1 MPDSTPVAA
10 APAAPAPDYNAPEG
24 RQTHF
29 EQALAAALKEAPPLR
44 DEEMPTAA
52 PGVKGV
58 SADPKVEAELAAA
71 LDPDKQPV
79 PDADLAGKPAAEAP
93 KADESTAAG
102 TLGKARRLFD
112 EGDVDGAL
120 ALALG
125 TTVDK
130 IDGAKLQSKHFKAL
144 VNRERAAQSAVA
156 AAEAKAAEQVTQVRQ
171 AAQSLLPMIK
181 AAQAYEAGDL
191 EAFVKHATGDS
202 LESFQMKVLEKFKAG
217 TLPAQAPR
225 QDPVLLARLNALE
238 VERAAERAAS
248 ARLTEENK
256 RLQTEQSAKRWND
269 EVAAELAGVPQ
280 FAAIAKKP
288 SFVKRVQEVQR
299 SNYNPRTQMT
309 LDAVD
314 AAQIVWD
321 ELYEGVIDTP
331 LRTAAP
337 AATGAVTGRG
347 GSDGAGGPQK
357 TTNLNYSVATEAA
370 PDHTDVPWSPE
381 HQKKILEAAMRKAK
395 SEVFANGV

>member
-10 APAAPAPDYNAPEG
+10 PAPAPDYQDPQG

-29 EQALAAALKEAPPLR
+29 ESALAAALKEAPPQG
-44 DEEMPTAA
+44 DDEMPT
-52 PGVKGV
+52 PVLGTKGI
-58 SADPKVEAELAAA
+58 SADPKVEAELVAAV
-71 LDPDKQPV
+71 DSDKQPP
-79 PDADLAGKPAAEAP
+79 PDADLATGEKPAPAAP
-93 KADESTAAG
+93 KADEATAAG

-144 VNRERAAQSAVA
+144 VNRERAAQMAVRE
-156 AAEAKAAEQVTQVRQ
+156 AETKAEEQVTQVRQ

-202 LESFQMKVLEKFKAG
+202 LEAFQMKVLEKFKAG
-217 TLPAQAPR
+217 ALPAQQPR

-238 VERAAERAAS
+238 NERAVERAQAAKL
-248 ARLTEENK
+248 AEENK
-256 RLQTEQSAKRWND
+256 RLQSEHAAKRWND
-269 EVAAELAGVPQ
+269 EVAAELAAVPQ
-280 FAAIAKKP
+280 FSAIAKKP

-299 SNYNPRTQMT
+299 SNYNPKTQMT

-321 ELYEGVIDTP
+321 ELYAGVIDTP
-331 LRTAAP
+331 TGTVAP
-337 AATGAVTGRG
+337 AVKGAVTGRG
-347 GSDGAGGPQK
+347 GLDGASGLEK

-370 PDHTDVPWSPE
+370 PDPTVSWSPE

-395 SEVFANGV
+395 SEAFANGV